1 MLTIVFIMMRDISQ
15 LLNMYMVA
23 ASLFYGMSMLALL
36 VMRWTKPDVPR
47 PFKVDHLSITLHHAM
62 LLPGLDHPASVH
74 LAVLLL
80 LHCGPTYRNTSYLC
94 KY

>member
-1 MLTIVFIMMRDISQ
+1 MTIIFIMMRDISQ

-47 PFKVDHLSITLHHAM
+47 PFKVEN
-62 LLPGLDHPASVH
+62 LLTIS
-74 LAVLLL
+74 
-80 LHCGPTYRNTSYLC
+80 T
-94 KY
+94 

>member
-1 MLTIVFIMMRDISQ
+1 MTIIFIMMRDISQ

-47 PFKVDHLSITLHHAM
+47 PFKVEHLSNIS
-62 LLPGLDHPASVH
+62 P
-74 LAVLLL
+74 
-80 LHCGPTYRNTSYLC
+80 
-94 KY
+94 